1 MRAGDGHRWCVANS
15 RRDSLM
21 DAAAKGDRDAV
32 AVLYRRWQPRLRAYF
47 ASVNRSEADD
57 LAAEVWVDVA
67 RGIDRFSGGEGDF
80 GGWLFTIAR
89 RRLVDARRRAATRPR
104 TEPLDHVQLAAAA
117 GTASQTDARLAHQ
130 AALDLVSQLPQEHAE
145 VLLLRVVADLDA
157 DVVARII
164 GKTPGAVRVI
174 QHRALRRLAEVY
186 QQAGVTP

>member
-1 MRAGDGHRWCVANS
+1 MSDS

-21 DAAAKGDRDAV
+21 DGAARGDRDAV

-47 ASVNRSEADD
+47 ASVNRGEADD

-67 RGIDRFSGGEGDF
+67 RGIDRFNGGESDF

-89 RRLVDARRRAATRPR
+89 RRLIDARRRTATRPR
-104 TEPLDHVQLAAAA
+104 TVPLDPDQLAAAA
-117 GTASQTDARLAHQ
+117 GTASEVDARLAHQ
-130 AALDLVSQLPQEHAE
+130 AALDLVSQLPQDQAE
-145 VLLLRVVADLDA
+145 VLLLRVVADLEA
-157 DVVARII
+157 EVVACIL

-174 QHRALRRLAEVY
+174 QHRALRRLAEMY